1 MLRRTMIAAA
11 FAAAASTGLAAKADD
26 EGPNDLEIA
35 HIAYTAGEIDIR
47 YAHLALA
54 LSDNPA
60 VRGFAETMIRDHS
73 AVNDAALGLLD
84 KLGAK
89 AQDNPTSQSLLKQA
103 AEKRAELKALSGA
116 AFDRAYAENELAYHQ
131 FVNKTVEEVFIPA
144 ADNEEFKALL
154 GTALKTFKVHE
165 AHAQRLAEQTR

>member
-1 MLRRTMIAAA
+1 MLRRAMIAAA
-11 FAAAASTGLAAKADD
+11 FAAAALTGLAVQAGD
-26 EGPNDLEIA
+26 EGPSDLEIA

-89 AQDNPTSQSLLKQA
+89 ARDNPTSRSLLKQA

-154 GTALKTFKVHE
+154 GTALKTFKIHQ
-165 AHAQRLAEQTR
+165 AHAERLVEQTR